1 MELDIYDKKILAFLR
16 KDSQMTLKDM
26 EDKIKLKISTIHNR
40 IKKLEQNGIIN
51 GYMAVIDYN
60 AIDFPLVAHIMVSFE
75 KSENTPDQL
84 IVAEN
89 ISKFEWVE
97 EVHIIAGEFDILLKV
112 RAKHIEDLGIFVTKE
127 LKEVNGVG
135 GTRTLVSLSNVKQYY
150 NEPFITDL
158 VAK

>member
-1 MELDIYDKKILAFLR
+1 
-16 KDSQMTLKDM
+16 
-26 EDKIKLKISTIHNR
+26 
-40 IKKLEQNGIIN
+40 
-51 GYMAVIDYN
+51 
-60 AIDFPLVAHIMVSFE
+60 MVSFE
-75 KSENTPDQL
+75 KSDNTPDQL

-89 ISKFEWVE
+89 ISKFERVE

-112 RAKHIEDLGIFVTKE
+112 RAKNIEDLGIFVTKE